1 MGGRMNLMLRRRAM
15 MTKKSKSVECPYI
28 SDGLVFW
35 LDGIEKGNI
44 AGAWTDLIGGYDFQI
59 PSGVTSIADGMVFE
73 NPHAAMNH
81 LPYTEKLTTPWQNA
95 TVEVVCTYQQ
105 SQSFPWCSSHN
116 TAGSNGTCF
125 CFYNGTI
132 GIGHSQSNLYTIP
145 DNLKDAKVHTYTV
158 TAVDAYCDMINLT
171 IPITEYFSPSTYMS
185 IGCRGN
191 GNWYY
196 GTIKSIRIYSLQ
208 LTYAERLANAQV
220 DNQRFNLGLN
230 L

>member
-1 MGGRMNLMLRRRAM
+1 MGGCMSLMLRRRAM

-73 NPHAAMNH
+73 NPHTEMNH
-81 LPYTEKLTTPWQNA
+81 LPNTEKLTTPWQNA

-105 SQSFPWCSSHN
+105 SQSFPWCSSYN
-116 TAGSNGTCF
+116 GGTCF

-132 GIGHSQSNLYTIP
+132 GINMGYTNNPQFKIPSNISEDGTL
-145 DNLKDAKVHTYTV
+145 HTFSV
-158 TAVDAYCDMINLT
+158 TASDCYADMTQLTQQGNTYFNNGAYMN
-171 IPITEYFSPSTYMS
+171 
-185 IGCRGN
+185 IGSRDN
-191 GNWYY
+191 RNWYY
-196 GTIKSIRIYSLQ
+196 GTIKSIRIYSRQ
-208 LTYAERLANAQV
+208 LTYEERVENAKV
-220 DNQRFNLGLN
+220 DNIRFNLGLTI
-230 L
+230 

>member
-1 MGGRMNLMLRRRAM
+1 MSELRRRLLYF
-15 MTKKSKSVECPYI
+15 KPDVLDNPYI

-35 LDGIEKGNI
+35 LDGINKGKK
-44 AGAWTDLIGGYDFQI
+44 AGYWTDLIGGYDFQI
-59 PSGVTSIADGMVFE
+59 PSGVTSIADGMVLE
-73 NPHAAMNH
+73 NPHAAMRH
-81 LPYTEKLTTPWQNA
+81 LPQSEKLTTPWQNA

-158 TAVDAYCDMINLT
+158 TAVDAYCDMINLA
-171 IPITEYFSPSTYMS
+171 IQRTEYFSPGIYMDVGS
-185 IGCRGN
+185 RNN

-196 GTIKSIRIYSLQ
+196 GTIKSIRIYSRQ
-208 LTYAERLANAQV
+208 LTYEERVENANV
-220 DNQRFNLGLN
+220 DNIRFNLGLTI
-230 L
+230 

>member
-1 MGGRMNLMLRRRAM
+1 MSELRRRLLY
-15 MTKKSKSVECPYI
+15 SKPDVLDNPYI

-35 LDGIEKGNI
+35 LDGINKGKK
-44 AGAWTDLIGGYDFQI
+44 AGYWTDLIGGYDFQI
-59 PSGVTSIADGMVFE
+59 PSGVSSIADGMVFE

-81 LPYTEKLTTPWQNA
+81 LPYTEKLTTNWQNA

-105 SQSFPWCSSHN
+105 TQSFPWCSSHN
-116 TAGSNGTCF
+116 AAGSNGTCF

-145 DNLKDAKVHTYTV
+145 NNLKDANVHTYTV
-158 TAVDAYCDMINLT
+158 TAVDAFCDMISLA

-191 GNWYY
+191 GGWYY